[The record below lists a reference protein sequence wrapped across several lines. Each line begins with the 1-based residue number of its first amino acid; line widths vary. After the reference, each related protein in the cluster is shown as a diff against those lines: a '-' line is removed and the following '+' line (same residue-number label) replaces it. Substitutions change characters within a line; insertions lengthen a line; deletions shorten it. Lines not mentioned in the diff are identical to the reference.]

1 MKVASRVSLQNFF
14 LSFITMLLFSLLPGC
29 TSTASEKKSVR
40 SFNVDT
46 KVIDQYI
53 DDLMTKSTAEIPVW
67 NIEKARAGSKS
78 GWDYIDGCMIM
89 ALLELYDTSKDEKF
103 LKFADYYEDYRIA
116 DDGTIDGYE
125 KETWNIDEINGG
137 KNLFPLYA
145 LTKKEKYKNALN
157 KLYEQVSEQPRT
169 AEGNFWHKAI
179 YPNQV
184 WLDGLYMGLP
194 FYMEYTASFEDGKN
208 KDDIYNQFFNVERIM
223 KNPKDGLYYHCYD
236 ASKTAFWCDKNTGLC
251 QNYWLRALGW
261 FSMAMLDTLNHAP
274 DRGSDNWNHLKTMF
288 INLQDAMLCVQ
299 DKSGMWY
306 QLPALPD
313 VEGNYLE
320 TSGTAIFAY
329 SLLKGLRTGILTGT
343 PNEAKYKEA
352 GLRAFTGICDTY
364 LKTEGDVLSLGGIC
378 LVAGLGPEKNR
389 RRDGT
394 VAYYLSEPIVQDD
407 AKGVGPFILAY
418 NEYKLLQK

>member
-1 MKVASRVSLQNFF
+1 MKVASRVSLITILLMGGLFGCVSESVENISGKTSGRS
-14 LSFITMLLFSLLPGC
+14 LS
-29 TSTASEKKSVR
+29 
-40 SFNVDT
+40 VDT

-53 DDLMTKSTAEIPVW
+53 DDLMTKSTAEIPAW

-103 LKFADYYEDYRIA
+103 LKFADYYEDYRIS
-116 DDGTIDGYE
+116 DDGTIDGYS
-125 KETWNIDEINGG
+125 KEAWNIDEINGG

-145 LTKKEKYKNALN
+145 LTKKEKYRNALK
-157 KLYEQVSEQPRT
+157 KLYEQIEGQPRT
-169 AEGNFWHKAI
+169 SEGNFWHKAI

-194 FYMEYTASFEDGKN
+194 FYMEYDATFNGGRN
-208 KDDIYNQFFNVERIM
+208 KDDIYNQFFNVEKNM
-223 KNPKDGLYYHCYD
+223 KDKATGLYYHCYD
-236 ASKTAFWCDKNTGLC
+236 SSKTAFWCDKNTGLC
-251 QNYWLRALGW
+251 QNFWLRALGW
-261 FSMAMLDTLNHAP
+261 FSMAMLDTLNHAG
-274 DRGSDNWNHLKTMF
+274 DKGSENWNHLRTMF
-288 INLQDAMLCVQ
+288 IDLQDSMLRIQ

-343 PNEAKYKEA
+343 PSEERYKAA
-352 GLRAFTGICDTY
+352 GLKAFGGICEKY
-364 LKTEGDVLSLGGIC
+364 LKTEGGVLSLGGIC

-389 RRDGT
+389 RRDGS
-394 VAYYLSEPIVQDD
+394 VEYYLSEPVVKDD

-418 NEYKLLQK
+418 NEYTLLSR